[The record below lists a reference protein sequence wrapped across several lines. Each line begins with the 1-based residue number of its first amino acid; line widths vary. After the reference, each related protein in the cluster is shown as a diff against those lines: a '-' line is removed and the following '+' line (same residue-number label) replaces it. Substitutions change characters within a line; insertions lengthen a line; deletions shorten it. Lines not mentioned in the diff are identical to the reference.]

1 MSRPDLRALF
11 DAIVDPRVQRTRRHR
26 LTDVLTLVL
35 IGVVCGCNGWDEMEG
50 MGYDWEDELREVLAL
65 PGGIPSADT
74 LRRVMAAV
82 DPGALG
88 RALIA
93 WTEALCETLS
103 GKQVAIDGKSVR
115 GTLEAASGEGALHLV
130 NAWVCE
136 NQMVL
141 GQYATDVKS
150 NEITAIPKLLDLLSL
165 RGATVTMDAM
175 GCQKGIAK
183 ALVDKGADYIFGLK
197 GNQPSLHREVLDAFD
212 AEACAALARE
222 AGSYAVTAD
231 KGHGRSE
238 VRRVWVQRDVSWL
251 AQTKEWPG
259 LASLVLVE
267 AERTRRG
274 VTSCERRAY
283 ISSLAVS
290 AEEIGAKVRG
300 HWHVENRLHWVLDV
314 SFGEDRA
321 RIGRKNGA
329 ENMSLM
335 RKIAMNLLQ
344 RAPSRAGGKGGS
356 KPLKRR
362 RANSRFSYLLT
373 VLSSGGAAE
382 ALSPRPR
389 RATRAS
395 SVGT

>member
-1 MSRPDLRALF
+1 MPRQDVRALF
-11 DAIVDPRVQRTRRHR
+11 DAIIDPRVQRTRRHR
-26 LTDVLTLVL
+26 LTDVLMLVL
-35 IGVVCGCNGWDEMEG
+35 IGMICGCKGWDEIEG
-50 MGYDWEDELREVLAL
+50 LGYDWEDELRDVLGL

-82 DPGALG
+82 DPGGLG

-150 NEITAIPKLLDLLSL
+150 NEITAIPKLLELLSL

-183 ALVDKGADYIFGLK
+183 ALVDKGADCIFGLK
-197 GNQPSLHREVLDAFD
+197 GNHPTLHREVLDAFD
-212 AEACAALARE
+212 ADTCASLSLE
-222 AGSYAVTAD
+222 AGSYAVTVD
-231 KGHGRSE
+231 KGHGRNE
-238 VRRVWVQRDVSWL
+238 LRRVWVQRDVSWL
-251 AQTKEWPG
+251 AATKEWPG

-283 ISSLAVS
+283 ISSLAAS
-290 AEEIGAKVRG
+290 AEELGAKVRG

-321 RIGRKNGA
+321 RIGKKNGA
-329 ENMSLM
+329 ENMSVM

-344 RAPSRAGGKGGS
+344 RAPGRNGKSSS
-356 KPLKRR
+356 KPLKQR
-362 RANSRFSYLLT
+362 RANTQFTYLLT

-382 ALSPRPR
+382 ALSPEPR
-389 RATRAS
+389 GSKRTS
-395 SVGT
+395 SVRA